1 VKSPFS
7 PCIDAIDEIPAD
19 APSSWTRM
27 NDQHSEVAAL
37 DRAVPRF
44 GAWRA
49 VARLVFGAVAVGVA
63 CGGAGGQPAPRS
75 ATAQGE
81 ATTVEDRRAATRAEL
96 DGVVRDIDLGEARQA
111 EIRREIESLDRDR
124 ARVAEQLVATAERIK
139 SAETRVSASEARIT
153 GLDQDLARARASLE
167 GRRAVL
173 ADVLAALQRIGRKPP
188 PAVVVRPEDALASVR
203 SAILIGA
210 VLPEL
215 RGEAERLLADLEALQ
230 AIKTQAATER
240 DHFRADATELVAER
254 ARLELLIEERRKN
267 RADQEKRLEDERRR
281 VAELAQKAGS
291 LRDLIGTLAA
301 EGAAKPAP
309 SGDPRLAALG
319 PARLQPAV
327 AFGDARGKFALPIAG
342 DIVARYGEDDGSGAP
357 NKGISIAGRA
367 EARVTS
373 PCDGSVIF
381 AGPFRSYGKL
391 LIINGGG
398 GYHVVLAGMDR
409 IDVEIGQF
417 VLAGEPVGMMGARGV
432 TSSRPEDT
440 TGRPVLYVEFRKDS
454 ASIDP
459 TPWWARTRDEKVR
472 G

>member
-1 VKSPFS
+1 MAACMRDIRSEPTDRRRASPRS
-7 PCIDAIDEIPAD
+7 
-19 APSSWTRM
+19 
-27 NDQHSEVAAL
+27 
-37 DRAVPRF
+37 
-44 GAWRA
+44 GAGRA
-49 VARLVFGAVAVGVA
+49 VARLIAGVVTAALAPDASIAQLRTSQPMTTQGDVA
-63 CGGAGGQPAPRS
+63 AP
-75 ATAQGE
+75 
-81 ATTVEDRRAATRAEL
+81 EDRRAATRAEL
-96 DGVVRDIDLGEARQA
+96 DAVVRDIDLGEARQA
-111 EIRREIESLDRDR
+111 EIRREIEGLDRDR
-124 ARVAEQLVATAERIK
+124 ARVAEQLVATGDRIK
-139 SAETRVSASEARIT
+139 AVETRVNASEARIT
-153 GLDQDLARARASLE
+153 GLDQELARARTSLDA
-167 GRRAVL
+167 RRGVL

-230 AIKTQAATER
+230 AIKAQAAAER
-240 DHFRADATELVAER
+240 DHFRADATELVSER
-254 ARLELLIEERRKN
+254 ARLELLIEERRRG
-267 RADQEKRLEDERRR
+267 RADQEKRLEEERRR

-291 LRDLIGTLAA
+291 LRDLIGTLTV
-301 EGAAKPAP
+301 EGTSRAP
-309 SGDPRLAALG
+309 TSSDPRVAALG
-319 PARLQPAV
+319 SVRLQPAV
-327 AFGDARGKFALPIAG
+327 AFAEAHGKFALPIAG
-342 DIVARYGEDDGSGAP
+342 DIVGRYGEDDGSGAASR
-357 NKGISIAGRA
+357 GISIAGRA
-367 EARVTS
+367 QARVTS

-409 IDVEIGQF
+409 IDVELGQF

-432 TSSRPEDT
+432 ASSRPEDN

-459 TPWWARTRDEKVR
+459 TPWWARNRDEKVR